1 MRRVY
6 FTLAFALVALV
17 ASAAAPNGSGT
28 YYQNANGKKGAA
40 LKTALC
46 GIIYNHTEKSYDY
59 LWTAFRTTD
68 KRSDGKVWDMYS
80 NITNFEFGTDQAGSY
95 SQEGDVYN
103 REHSFPKSWF
113 GGEVMPMY
121 TDLHHMYPTDGFV
134 NNKRSNYPFGTTSGN
149 KYKSANEFSK
159 LGTCTYSGYTGIV
172 FEPNDEY
179 KGDFART
186 YFYMITCYEEK
197 LADWYAG
204 NADGVRATIDGSTYP
219 GFQTWQ
225 LNMLLK
231 WAKDDRVSDKE
242 IARNTAV
249 AGIQGNRNPFIDYP
263 GLEQYIWGS
272 CKDTEFNYNNY
283 IQPTTWSTEY
293 NDSGSGSGQGN
304 ESDYFT
310 KITSTDDLESGGIYL
325 IVYEAGGKAFDGSL
339 TTLDAANNNISV
351 TISDQKIEATQTIMA
366 STFTITAKTGGYS
379 VKSASGYYI
388 GNTSKSN
395 GLKSST
401 SDSFINEIAFNVQ
414 GNVYIRS
421 NETYLYYNA
430 GVDQSRF
437 RYFTSTQQD
446 IQLYKLVEVTSP
458 SLTPS
463 DLALSPT
470 SLSFDLYNDSEAK
483 TISYTTSST
492 GAVTVSSSQY
502 VTTSVSGNTITVTPV
517 KVTPSAQ
524 TITVSQAADGTYS
537 AGSVTFTVTVDDSTP
552 GPVSEGGYFTKVM
565 SMAGFEVG
573 GTYLIVYEGGSKA
586 LNGALEAPDVVGNGI
601 SVTISNDRIEASSSN
616 MAATFIITEKAG
628 GYSIR
633 GTSGKY
639 IGNNSSDNAL
649 KCSYSDLYTNSLQF
663 DVSGNVYIKCEKDNN
678 ISYLRFNKAASE
690 NRFRY
695 FKSSSYTS
703 QQAIQLYKYV
713 APSHQ
718 TVTVS
723 DVGYATYCSEYAL
736 DFGDTEITAY
746 VGTLEGTALTF
757 TPITQVP
764 ANTGLLLVASGGA
777 TANVP
782 VIASASAVENNC
794 LGGVNEQ
801 TTLNSN
807 DYILNVKNGA
817 AGFYKAGDYTT
828 LAAHKAY
835 IPAITG
841 NGVKSFAICLEDDP
855 TGISLTPALSS
866 REGEIYNLAG
876 QRIQKLQKGI
886 NIVNGKKILK

>member
-1 MRRVY
+1 MKRKY
-6 FTLAFALVALV
+6 LFILAFALVALV

-28 YYQNANGKKGAA
+28 YYQNANGKKGAE

-134 NNKRSNYPFGTTSGN
+134 NNKRSNYPFGTTTGN
-149 KYKSANEFSK
+149 KYKSANNFSK
-159 LGTCTYSGYTGIV
+159 LGTCTYSGYSGTV

-186 YFYMITCYEEK
+186 YFYMVTCYEEK

-204 NADGVRATIDGSTYP
+204 NAEGVRATIDGSTYP

-225 LNMLLK
+225 LNMLLE
-231 WAKDDRVSDKE
+231 WAKNDRVSDKE

-272 CKDTEFNYNNY
+272 KVDDTFSYDDYVVPPGHEA
-283 IQPTTWSTEY
+283 
-293 NDSGSGSGQGN
+293 QGGG
-304 ESDYFT
+304 DRTY
-310 KITSTDDLESGGIYL
+310 KLQQVTS
-325 IVYEAGGKAFDGSL
+325 VEAGGMYVFEQDGYVMNNTCSNSALQTTSTYNTTGL
-339 TTLDAANNNISV
+339 TGEETYVWTL
-351 TISDQKIEATQTIMA
+351 E
-366 STFTITAKTGGYS
+366 
-379 VKSASGYYI
+379 SASGGYYMKNVNGT
-388 GNTSKSN
+388 GNFPYLN
-395 GLKSST
+395 NSST
-401 SDSFINEIAFNVQ
+401 SVSLGTKSSIWMFNFQTDGTVLIKSNNDRFL
-414 GNVYIRS
+414 GYTTATSHAYKAYATTTSNLSSYPHAIKVY
-421 NETYLYYNA
+421 
-430 GVDQSRF
+430 Q
-437 RYFTSTQQD
+437 
-446 IQLYKLVEVTSP
+446 LVEETSL
-458 SLTPS
+458 LTPS
-463 DLALSPT
+463 DLALTGAPVA
-470 SLSFDLYNDSEAK
+470 LSFDLYNNNGAQ
-483 TISYTTSST
+483 TINFTTSST
-492 GAVTVSSSQY
+492 GTVTVSSNEY

-524 TITVSQAADGTYS
+524 TITVSQAADGTYE
-537 AGSVTFTVTVDDSTP
+537 AGEVTFTVIVDDSTP
-552 GPVSEGGYFTKVM
+552 GPVVEGGYFTKIT
-565 SMAGFEVG
+565 SMDDFVSG
-573 GTYLIVYEGGSKA
+573 GTYLIVYETGSKA
-586 LNGALEAPDVVGNGI
+586 FDGSLSVLDAANNNID
-601 SVTISNDRIEASSSN
+601 VTISDHKIEATPTI
-616 MAATFIITEKAG
+616 MASTFTITAKTD
-628 GYSIR
+628 GYSVKSAY
-633 GTSGKY
+633 GYY
-639 IGNNSSDNAL
+639 IGNNKNTNYIGCSTSDI
-649 KCSYSDLYTNSLQF
+649 YTNTLAFNAQ
-663 DVSGNVYIKCEKDNN
+663 GNVYIRTN
-678 ISYLRFNKAASE
+678 SYYLYYNTSD

-695 FKSSSYTS
+695 YKTT
-703 QQAIQLYKYV
+703 QQDIQLYKYV

-718 TVTVS
+718 RVTVGN
-723 DVGYATYCSEYAL
+723 VGYATYCSEYAL
-736 DFGDTEITAY
+736 DFGGTEITAY

-764 ANTGLLLVASGGA
+764 ANTGLLLVANGGA
-777 TANVP
+777 SVNVP
-782 VIASASAVENNC
+782 VIASAPAVENNC
-794 LGGVNEQ
+794 LTGVNVA
-801 TTLNSN
+801 TTLTAN

-817 AGFYKAGDYTT
+817 AGFYKAGTYTS
-828 LAAHKAY
+828 LGAHKAY
-835 IPAITG
+835 IPAVAGG
-841 NGVKSFAICLEDDP
+841 NVKSFAICLEDDP

-876 QRIQKLQKGI
+876 QHIQKLQKGI

>member
-6 FTLAFALVALV
+6 FTLAFALVALL
-17 ASAAAPNGSGT
+17 ASAAAPNDSGT

-46 GIIYNHTEKSYDY
+46 RILFDTRNNPALSYNA
-59 LWTAFRTTD
+59 LWTAFYTTD
-68 KRSDGKVWDMYS
+68 VCDGDKVWDMYS
-80 NITNFEFGTDQAGSY
+80 NKTKLTLGTNQDTGSGNA
-95 SQEGDVYN
+95 EGQYYN
-103 REHSFPKSWF
+103 REHSFPQSWF
-113 GGEVMPMY
+113 GSSSPMY
-121 TDLHHMYPTDGFV
+121 TDLHHIYPTDKFV
-134 NNKRSNYPFGTTSGN
+134 NGKRSNYPFGTTSGED
-149 KYKSANEFSK
+149 YMSANGFSK
-159 LGTCTYSGYTGIV
+159 LGSCTYPGYTGTV
-172 FEPNDEY
+172 FEPNDMY

-186 YFYMITCYEEK
+186 YFYIVTCYEEQ
-197 LADWYAG
+197 LSSWVANYSNTDVVNVLDG
-204 NADGVRATIDGSTYP
+204 NTYP
-219 GFQTWQ
+219 GLKTWQ
-225 LNMLLK
+225 LNMLLA
-231 WAKDDRVSDKE
+231 WAAADPVSEKE
-242 IARNTAV
+242 INRNNEV
-249 AGIQGNRNPFIDYP
+249 KKLQGNRNPFIDYP

-272 CKDTEFNYNNY
+272 KVNDTFSFDNYVVPPGHEA
-283 IQPTTWSTEY
+283 Q
-293 NDSGSGSGQGN
+293 SGGDDPGN

-463 DLALSPT
+463 DLALTGAPIALT
-470 SLSFDLYNDSEAK
+470 FDLYNSAAQ
-483 TISYTTSST
+483 TVSYTTSST
-492 GAVTVSSSQY
+492 GAVTVSESEY

-552 GPVSEGGYFTKVM
+552 GPVVQGGYFTKIT
-565 SMAGFEVG
+565 SMNDFENG

-586 LNGALEAPDVVGNGI
+586 FDGSLTTLDANDNTI
-601 SVTISNDRIEASSSN
+601 DVTISDHKIEATPTI
-616 MAATFIITEKAG
+616 MASTFTITAKAG
-628 GYSIR
+628 GYSVKSA
-633 GTSGKY
+633 SGYY
-639 IGNNSSDNAL
+639 IGISSN
-649 KCSYSDLYTNSLQF
+649 TNSLNSNPNNSF
-663 DVSGNVYIKCEKDNN
+663 TNTIAFNNSTGNVFIEGRGSSPYY
-678 ISYLRFNKAASE
+678 YLYYNASA
-690 NRFRY
+690 NRFRFY
-695 FKSSSYTS
+695 SSA
-703 QQAIQLYKYV
+703 QKEIQLYKYV

-718 TVTVS
+718 TVTVGN
-723 DVGYATYCSEYAL
+723 VGYATYCSEYAL
-736 DFGDTEITAY
+736 DFGGTDITAY
-746 VGTLEGTALTF
+746 VGTLTGTALTF

-794 LGGVNEQ
+794 LVGVNKQ

-835 IPAITG
+835 IPAIVGG
-841 NGVKSFAICLEDDP
+841 NVKSFVINLEDDP

-866 REGEIYNLAG
+866 REEEIYNLAG
-876 QRIQKLQKGI
+876 QRLSRMQKGI